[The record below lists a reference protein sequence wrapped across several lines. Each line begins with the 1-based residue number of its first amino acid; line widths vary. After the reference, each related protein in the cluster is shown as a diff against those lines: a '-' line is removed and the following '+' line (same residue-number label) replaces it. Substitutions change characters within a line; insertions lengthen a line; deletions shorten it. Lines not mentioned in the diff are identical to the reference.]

1 MASAKG
7 EAHEG
12 GGMILLFG
20 GMILLFGGTTE
31 GRQAAALCDRL
42 AMPFIYSTR
51 SRIEPFATSYG
62 EFRHGSLDEAA
73 MAELIAS
80 HGVRI
85 VIDAAH
91 PFASQLHQ
99 SVFDVCQRLAV
110 RLIRI
115 DRPVSPLP
123 SASWIHPATDFAE
136 AVALLERFE
145 PTKLLALTGVHST
158 APLRPWWEQ
167 REMLLRILPSPA
179 SMELARREGF
189 PEAKLLPMSPDGSD
203 DALEALVR
211 EHGVDCMLAK
221 ESGESGFFPAKLRVA
236 ERCAIPLIVIRRP
249 PAPACDTVIFSVEDL
264 EARLTEPASLKPLR
278 RGYTTGACA
287 AAATKAAMIAL
298 LDGDAPDSVT
308 IALPSG
314 KVASFG
320 IVSYRA
326 EQGRAR
332 CGVRK
337 FAGDDPDVTHG
348 LLIVSEVSLAPGIE
362 ASEVRFLQG
371 EGVGKV
377 TLPGLEIPPGEPAIN
392 PVPRRMIR
400 ECIAGELRQRGLR
413 HAVEVTISAPG
424 GEAVARKTL
433 NARLGITGGISI
445 LGTSGEVVPYSM
457 AAWLASIRQSIV
469 VAAANGCTI
478 LALTSGLRSE
488 RHLRALYPKLPELA
502 SIHYGNFI
510 GRTLELAGEHGG
522 FSRVIVGVMLAKAT
536 KLAQGQADLSSRVVL
551 LDPRWLANLAAD
563 LCYSP
568 EIVNQLADLRLL
580 RSVTELIPF
589 TSDEPLYPAI
599 ADACR
604 NVCQQWLPDTPL
616 TFVLFDLEGSAV
628 VCE

>member
-1 MASAKG
+1 
-7 EAHEG
+7 
-12 GGMILLFG
+12 
-20 GMILLFGGTTE
+20 MILLFGGTTE
-31 GRQAAALCDRL
+31 GRQAAALCDRF

-51 SRIEPFATSYG
+51 SRIEPFATTCG
-62 EFRHGSLDEAA
+62 EFRDGALDEAA
-73 MAELIAS
+73 MEKLIAS
-80 HGVRI
+80 RGVRI
-85 VIDAAH
+85 VIDASH

-99 SVFDVCQRLAV
+99 SVFEVCRRLDV
-110 RLIRI
+110 RLIRC

-123 SASWIHPATDFAE
+123 SASWIHPATDFVE
-136 AVALLERFE
+136 AVALLERIE
-145 PTKLLALTGVHST
+145 PTKLLALTGVQSI
-158 APLRPWWEQ
+158 APLRSWWER
-167 REMLLRILPSPA
+167 REMLLRILPSVA

-203 DALEALVR
+203 EALEALVR
-211 EHGVDCMLAK
+211 SHGVDCLLVK
-221 ESGESGFFPAKLRVA
+221 ESGEFGFFPAKLRVA
-236 ERCAIPLIVIRRP
+236 ERCVIPLIVIRRP
-249 PAPACDTVIFSVEDL
+249 PAPAWDSVVLSVKDL
-264 EARLTEPASLKPLR
+264 EAMLAERADLKPLR
-278 RGYTTGACA
+278 TGYTTGACA

-348 LLIVSEVSLAPGIE
+348 LLIVSEVSLAPGSE
-362 ASEVRFLQG
+362 PGEVRFLQG
-371 EGVGKV
+371 EGVGRV

-400 ECIAGELRQRGLR
+400 GCIAEALRQRGLC
-413 HAVEVTISAPG
+413 HAVLVTISAPG
-424 GEAVARKTL
+424 GEEVARKTM
-433 NARLGITGGISI
+433 NVRLGITGGISI

-457 AAWLASIRQSIV
+457 EAWLASIRQSIA
-469 VAAANGCTI
+469 VAAANGCTT

-488 RHLRALYPKLPELA
+488 RYLRALFPDLPELA
-502 SIHYGNFI
+502 CIHYGNAI
-510 GRTLELAGEHGG
+510 GRSLELVRDHGG

-536 KLAQGQADLSSRVVL
+536 KLAQGQADLSSRVVP

-563 LCYSP
+563 LGYSP
-568 EIVNQLADLRLL
+568 AITSQLADLRLV
-580 RSVTELIPF
+580 RNVTGHIPF

-599 ADACR
+599 ADAGHRAC
-604 NVCQQWLPDTPL
+604 CQWLPDMAL
-616 TFVLFDLEGSAV
+616 TFALFDMEGQAV
-628 VCE
+628 VAD